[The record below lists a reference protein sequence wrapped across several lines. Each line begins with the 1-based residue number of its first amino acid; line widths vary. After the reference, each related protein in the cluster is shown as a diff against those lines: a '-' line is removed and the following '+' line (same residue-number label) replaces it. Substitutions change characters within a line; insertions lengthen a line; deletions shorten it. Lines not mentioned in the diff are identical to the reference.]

1 MTDNT
6 LHILI
11 ILNVYISKH
20 KWSLKIIPQFTKKIF
35 FLIAP
40 CNFPFNSSKTC
51 AQCNYNVN
59 YHCNDN

>member
-20 KWSLKIIPQFTKKIF
+20 KWSLKIIPQYII
-35 FLIAP
+35 LL
-40 CNFPFNSSKTC
+40 
-51 AQCNYNVN
+51 
-59 YHCNDN
+59 D